1 MADITH
7 VSESGTPT
15 HYSTVEKR
23 FVALFIKKC
32 NFFVDIFEMTRYGE
46 ISWVKAG

>member
-23 FVALFIKKC
+23 FVALFIK
-32 NFFVDIFEMTRYGE
+32 NYNIFVEIFILMRYGA
-46 ISWVKAG
+46 IS